1 MGVTDGTSGSTAK
14 AREEPSGESE
24 GSEEFLAPVALATS
38 PAYLPFCRP

>member
-1 MGVTDGTSGSTAK
+1 MEVTDGTLGSMAK
-14 AREEPSGESE
+14 AREEPSEESK